1 MPTTFTTRAVELST
15 YAVHVDFYDE
25 NSAAL
30 LPNSLYWS
38 LTDRDGVVYNN
49 RSGTAITSVQ
59 TSIDIVL
66 TGSDLAISSGSL
78 LAEEDRVLTLWGEYN
93 SSIGN
98 SLPLY
103 DRVKFSVINLSAV

>member
-1 MPTTFTTRAVELST
+1 M
-15 YAVHVDFYDE
+15 
-25 NSAAL
+25 
-30 LPNSLYWS
+30 
-38 LTDRDGVVYNN
+38 
-49 RSGTAITSVQ
+49 Q

-78 LAEEDRVLTLWGEYN
+78 LSEEDRVLTLWGEYN

-98 SLPLY
+98 GLPLY